1 VSIRVIERER
11 ECVCMS
17 VCVCVL
23 SLCKEQIHETKQAIT
38 VNSAIS
44 FLPLLCPTLFLSC
57 FSFPYLLVFLLIFYA
72 TGADEKKPNYTVI
85 AFFGLSFSHSLV
97 SFAH

>member
-1 VSIRVIERER
+1 
-11 ECVCMS
+11 MS

-23 SLCKEQIHETKQAIT
+23 SLSKEHIHELKHAIT

-44 FLPLLCPTLFLSC
+44 FPPLLCPTLFLSC
-57 FSFPYLLVFLLIFYA
+57 FPYLLVFLLIFYA
-72 TGADEKKPNYTVI
+72 TGAEKKNEKKPHYTVI
-85 AFFGLSFSHSLV
+85 PFFGLSFSHSLV